1 MGTTACLDEET
12 ILGFIEGGLPSEELA
27 RVESHVRG
35 CESCQERL
43 SLGLAAASAPPPR
56 GGRAGIAPGGTATSS
71 AELSCRFLV
80 PLLDLAEARVPG
92 ADTAAFLDSWH
103 TGVEPLRN
111 ESSWV
116 SLRFCEAFVEWLA
129 ARIGIDPIIE
139 QTLRDSY
146 SPRTMGLLYPFVRA
160 FGSPRVGYGRLPS
173 LVKLLNRKSDVQVVE
188 IGRNWATI
196 TFGPMREELRERS
209 PLICRVRRAQIA
221 AGPTVWNL
229 PLAIVN
235 EAECQV
241 EGGDRCVY
249 QVTWVEPSRWRRSLL
264 VGGAAALLGWA
275 VPGTGWPAVVL
286 AMAIGVG
293 GVHLLGAF
301 RDLREHRALEDLK
314 MNALA
319 RVTRLLPLP
328 SPSPTSDT
336 PAPAAPPDDR
346 SPSLGMVL
354 PQPGQ
359 LLAGRYRIGP
369 LLGAGGM
376 SFVFS
381 SIDEAIDQ
389 PIAVK
394 LLRPDLSENPRW
406 VERMAREVRLARAIA
421 HPNVCQVMSFG
432 RLEDCC
438 FLTMELATGGNLH
451 QELRS
456 RNAPKP
462 WPERLADAKAI
473 VMGLVAVHEAGIV
486 HRDLTPQNILR
497 FSGGRLAITDFGL
510 AVDRPGKTTVVAGTP
525 NYIAPEVL
533 DGGKVSYA
541 SDVWQLGVILHEM
554 LYRRRPKWGQTA
566 AGRVLTSLPDAMDET
581 EARSLYEL
589 CAACLDDNPD
599 RRPANAGAVAK
610 TLLALVG

>member
-1 MGTTACLDEET
+1 
-12 ILGFIEGGLPSEELA
+12 
-27 RVESHVRG
+27 
-35 CESCQERL
+35 
-43 SLGLAAASAPPPR
+43 
-56 GGRAGIAPGGTATSS
+56 
-71 AELSCRFLV
+71 
-80 PLLDLAEARVPG
+80 
-92 ADTAAFLDSWH
+92 
-103 TGVEPLRN
+103 
-111 ESSWV
+111 
-116 SLRFCEAFVEWLA
+116 
-129 ARIGIDPIIE
+129 
-139 QTLRDSY
+139 
-146 SPRTMGLLYPFVRA
+146 MGLLYPFVRA

-196 TFGPMREELRERS
+196 AFGPMREELRERS

-264 VGGAAALLGWA
+264 VGVAAALLGWA
-275 VPGTGWPAVVL
+275 VPGMGWPAVVL
-286 AMAIGVG
+286 ATAIGVG
-293 GVHLLGAF
+293 GVHLLGAL

-314 MNALA
+314 MNALG

-336 PAPAAPPDDR
+336 PALEVPPGDR
-346 SPSLGMVL
+346 SPPLGMVL

-381 SIDEAIDQ
+381 AIDEAIDE
-389 PIAVK
+389 PVAVK
-394 LLRPDLSENPRW
+394 LLRPDLSQNPRW

-462 WPERLADAKAI
+462 WPERLTDAKAI
-473 VMGLVAVHEAGIV
+473 VMGLCAVHEAGIV

-510 AVDRPGKTTVVAGTP
+510 AVDRPGKTTVAAGTP

-541 SDVWQLGVILHEM
+541 SDVWQLGLILYE
-554 LYRRRPKWGQTA
+554 LFYRRRPKWGQTA
-566 AGRVLTSLPDAMDET
+566 AGRALTSVPDATDEVG
-581 EARSLYEL
+581 ARALHEL
-589 CAACLDDNPD
+589 CAACLDENPD
-599 RRPANAGAVAK
+599 RRPTNAGAVAK
-610 TLLALVG
+610 ALLALVG